1 MVMRHGGG
9 ADQTAVPD
17 RAIAFREGRVNHIY
31 FVAETK
37 GSMPSLELRAMERK
51 KIGCAR
57 KFFEALNREI
67 NPENVRYD
75 LVNSYEKLMEI
86 VGKESGAA

>member
-1 MVMRHGGG
+1 
-9 ADQTAVPD
+9 
-17 RAIAFREGRVNHIY
+17 
-31 FVAETK
+31 
-37 GSMPSLELRAMERK
+37 MPSLELRAMEQK